1 MSFTRLNYD
10 SCAYVYDM
18 NQSMKV
24 GDYRLNAPLNKDNV
38 FYPDPSIALSGYG
51 GSVCED
57 NVIDVD
63 SELMGLNV
71 KATNCP
77 SKKFKPSDKPFCK
90 LINPKTGTAIVSED
104 TRMSNPPCTLRGTGW
119 NRWEWLC
126 SNPQDMALTP
136 FETNINNRIVVKDN
150 HRPCIPNPMDHSL
163 LIPNDDGDTNGGKEV
178 DQNWKRYEQ
187 ANFPNVHWRCCGEI
201 EKL

>member
-1 MSFTRLNYD
+1 MSFTRLPYD
-10 SCAYVYDM
+10 TCSYVYDI

-24 GDYRLNAPLNKDNV
+24 GEYTLNTPISNDNV
-38 FYPDPSIALSGYG
+38 FYANPSVPLNKFGASL
-51 GSVCED
+51 CES

-71 KATNCP
+71 KSTNCP
-77 SKKFKPSDKPFCK
+77 SKQYKPKPFCRMRHMK
-90 LINPKTGTAIVSED
+90 EGDVIASEE

-126 SNPQDMALTP
+126 TDPQDKAIVP

-150 HRPCIPNPMDHSL
+150 HRPCVPEPIDDALALPPSE
-163 LIPNDDGDTNGGKEV
+163 NDNLYPVHDW
-178 DQNWKRYEQ
+178 QIYEQ
-187 ANFPNVHWRCCGEI
+187 SSAPIVHWRCCGEI
-201 EKL
+201 AKL